1 MTDFRFLKLVEE
13 NDGGVK
19 LKRLFHASPYQGG
32 LILRTTT
39 IMGGKTVASNML
51 NLPMAE
57 IYEVEK
63 GKLDIRMVTFNLQQ
77 IGMDIGFDLGGG
89 GAPTPTPEEQ
99 KGPDYMTSE
108 CKE

>member
-1 MTDFRFLKLVEE
+1 MTDFKFLKVVEE
-13 NDGGVK
+13 NDGDVK
-19 LKRLFHASPYQGG
+19 IKRLFHASSYHGG
-32 LILRTTT
+32 VLLRTTT
-39 IMGGKTVASNML
+39 IMGKTIASSML

-77 IGMDIGFDLGGG
+77 IGLDIGFDLGGSG
-89 GAPTPTPEEQ
+89 VPTPEEQ